1 MERIFVDTDVVL
13 DLLSARDPH
22 YQHAAELFSL
32 SDKGKISLYISALSF
47 ANLNYILSKQIT
59 QTKARKL
66 LLKFKTLVQ
75 VLPVDDKI
83 IDLSLVSDFTDFEDA
98 IQHHTAV
105 ENDIKILLTR
115 NIRDY
120 KKADITIMTAQE
132 YLQSSQHT

>member
-1 MERIFVDTDVVL
+1 M
-13 DLLSARDPH
+13 
-22 YQHAAELFSL
+22 
-32 SDKGKISLYISALSF
+32 YISALTL

-59 QTKARKL
+59 QTKARNL

-98 IQHHTAV
+98 IQHYTAV

>member
-1 MERIFVDTDVVL
+1 M
-13 DLLSARDPH
+13 LSARVPH
-22 YQHAAELFSL
+22 YQYVAELFSL
-32 SDKGKISLYISALSF
+32 SDKGKISLNISALTF

-83 IDLSLVSDFTDFEDA
+83 IDLSLVSDFTDIEDA
-98 IQHHTAV
+98 IQHYTAI

-120 KKADITIMTAQE
+120 KNADITVMTAQQ
-132 YLQSSQHT
+132 YLKAGQPI